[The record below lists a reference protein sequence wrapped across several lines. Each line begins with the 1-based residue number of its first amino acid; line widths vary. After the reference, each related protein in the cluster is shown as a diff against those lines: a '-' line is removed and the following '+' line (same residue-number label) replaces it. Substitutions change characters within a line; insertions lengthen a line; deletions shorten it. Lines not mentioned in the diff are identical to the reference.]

1 MKVWLGIVIALI
13 GVGVLLMYALTSHS
27 DSKVIVDTKQ
37 ASTTPITWL
46 GATPA
51 QASQY
56 TISWARRFHQIHSG
70 TPQVLL
76 ARPATTEEL
85 PSLGLDCIAPAG
97 EYDKIPLVMVILK
110 GDFDFNQLS
119 VIGSSYKAVAD
130 SYVLYLV
137 DLKDAGPIY
146 VRGSLHGGLFRKAL
160 NDPSLPED
168 YPRQTKDLPVTP
180 FPCAGAT
187 VAPVR

>member
-1 MKVWLGIVIALI
+1 MKTRLGVVIALI
-13 GVGVLLMYALTSHS
+13 GVGVLLIYALTSYS
-27 DSKVIVDTKQ
+27 EVNVDTRQ
-37 ASTTPITWL
+37 ASTTPATWL

-56 TISWARRFHQIHSG
+56 TIDWARRFHQIHSG

-76 ARPATTEEL
+76 ARSATTEEL
-85 PSLGLDCIAPAG
+85 PGLGLDCIAPAG
-97 EYDKIPLVMVILK
+97 EYDKIPLIMVILK

-119 VIGSSYKAVAD
+119 VVGSSYKDVAN

-146 VRGSLHGGLFRKAL
+146 ARGSLQGGLFRKAL
-160 NDPSLPED
+160 SDPSLPED
-168 YPRQTKDLPVTP
+168 YPGQSRDLAATP

-187 VAPVR
+187 VAPMR